1 MKPSIEFSPVVPQMR
16 RLLQACG
23 QIATAEQNFEVFEK
37 GRDDYVT
44 SVDRALDAKLT
55 IGLRELFP
63 HDPIITEENR
73 DSQKAFRS
81 NPQRVWCVDPLDG
94 TDDFIQR
101 KLHYAV
107 MLGLLEAQQPTVGW
121 IYAPAFDQLFF
132 GGQNWGLFQAVGDRP
147 VEPLISTAPP
157 PPDDRTCEI
166 LIGYKDQKRY
176 GETIARLIPPAQFS
190 TIGSFGLKVMQVVQ
204 GKAGI
209 YIYLN
214 RRVKLWDTVGP
225 IALARAAGLI
235 CCDLAGNPLQFSP
248 DFIDNDTLAHQ
259 QEIVIGWPA
268 YVHALRSR
276 LQKAVW
282 LRNQA

>member
-1 MKPSIEFSPVVPQMR
+1 MKPSIEFPPLVAQMR

-23 QIATAEQNFEVFEK
+23 QIAVAEQNFEVFEK

-55 IGLRELFP
+55 VGLGELFP
-63 HDPIITEENR
+63 HDSIITEENR
-73 DSQKAFRS
+73 ESQTAFRS
-81 NPQRVWCVDPLDG
+81 NPRRVWCIDPLDG

-101 KLHYAV
+101 KRHYAV
-107 MLGLLEAQQPTVGW
+107 MLGLLEAQQPIAGW
-121 IYAPAFDQLFF
+121 VYAPAFDQLFF
-132 GGQNWGLFQAVGDRP
+132 GGQDWGLFQAVGDRSI
-147 VEPLISTAPP
+147 EPLVSIAPP
-157 PPDDRTCEI
+157 FPNEHCSI

-176 GETIARLIPPAQFS
+176 GETIARFIPAAQFS
-190 TIGSFGLKVMQVVQ
+190 SIGSFGLKVMQVIQ
-204 GKAGI
+204 GKAGL

-235 CCDLAGNPLQFSP
+235 CCDLAGNPLQFST
-248 DFIDNDTLAHQ
+248 DFIDMDTLAHQ

-276 LQKAVW
+276 LQQAVRF
-282 LRNQA
+282 RNHQ